1 MGRLPSLTLGRTER
15 TLMRALSDQLAR
27 GGIVTHMNVTEAR
40 DNFSDVI
47 NRVAYGHE
55 RVCLSRGGKDVAC
68 VVSVEEAQILDLLE
82 DRLDLH
88 DALAALE
95 EAKTEGTIPWSDF
108 KRELGL

>member
-1 MGRLPSLTLGRTER
+1 
-15 TLMRALSDQLAR
+15 
-27 GGIVTHMNVTEAR
+27 MNVTEAR

-68 VVSVEEAQILDLLE
+68 MVSVEEAKVLELLE
-82 DRLDLH
+82 DRFDLL

-95 EAKTEGTIPWSDF
+95 EVQTAGTISWGDV
-108 KRELGL
+108 KRDLGL

>member
-1 MGRLPSLTLGRTER
+1 M
-15 TLMRALSDQLAR
+15 A
-27 GGIVTHMNVTEAR
+27 HMNVTEAR

-68 VVSVEEAQILDLLE
+68 MVSVEEAKVLELLE
-82 DRLDLH
+82 DRFDLL

-95 EAKTEGTIPWSDF
+95 EVQTAGTISWGDV
-108 KRELGL
+108 KRDLGL